1 MRFIEHD
8 CATCWSSML
17 QFLATS
23 PLVRCFIYDCGEQGQ
38 YRAVLVCELVKHVFE
53 FVKEG
58 C

>member
-1 MRFIEHD
+1 
-8 CATCWSSML
+8 ML

-23 PLVRCFIYDCGEQGQ
+23 PLVLYFIYDCGEQGQ